1 MKIKENFR
9 FFLKKAPAVWLC
21 AAGVWLTGCG
31 NQPMWQDTF
40 YTMDTV
46 VTLTLPESD
55 ANATRK
61 SLEALSQQ
69 LNCYADQGAL
79 AALNASGTSQDADLR
94 DVISQTI
101 LLEDRFGTGVQLS
114 SGALSRLWGIT
125 SEHPRVPTDADRLAA
140 LETLGDDRIR
150 LDRSGITLP
159 ADMHLDLGAVAKG
172 YALDQTAQQWQDAG
186 IAWGILSLR
195 SSVLLYGSKP
205 GGEDFTV
212 QIQDPNGTG
221 ILGTVTTPAC
231 FLSTSGGYERFFE
244 ADGVRYCHILDL
256 TTGRPTE
263 TDLTSVTVF
272 TDNGLKSDFLS
283 TLLFLEGSEHLE
295 PHLHAA
301 DYQVLA
307 VDAAGKI
314 YCSDG
319 LQFQKAGA

>member
-1 MKIKENFR
+1 MQTYGI
-9 FFLKKAPAVWLC
+9 
-21 AAGVWLTGCG
+21 T
-31 NQPMWQDTF
+31 
-40 YTMDTV
+40 
-46 VTLTLPESD
+46 
-55 ANATRK
+55 
-61 SLEALSQQ
+61 
-69 LNCYADQGAL
+69 
-79 AALNASGTSQDADLR
+79 
-94 DVISQTI
+94 QTI

-150 LDRSGITLP
+150 LDHNGITLP
-159 ADMHLDLGAVAKG
+159 ADMQLDLGAVAKG
-172 YALDQTAQQWQDAG
+172 YALDQTARQWQDAG
-186 IAWGILSLR
+186 ISWGILSLR

-283 TLLFLEGSEHLE
+283 TLLFLEGSENLE

-314 YCSDG
+314 HCSDG
-319 LQFQKAGA
+319 LQFQKAGV

>member
-1 MKIKENFR
+1 
-9 FFLKKAPAVWLC
+9 
-21 AAGVWLTGCG
+21 
-31 NQPMWQDTF
+31 
-40 YTMDTV
+40 MDSV
-46 VTLTLPESD
+46 GTLTLPESD

-61 SLEALSQQ
+61 SREALSQQ

-94 DVISQTI
+94 DVIAQTI

-159 ADMHLDLGAVAKG
+159 ADMQLDLGAVAKG

-314 YCSDG
+314 YYSDG

>member
-1 MKIKENFR
+1 M
-9 FFLKKAPAVWLC
+9 
-21 AAGVWLTGCG
+21 
-31 NQPMWQDTF
+31 
-40 YTMDTV
+40 
-46 VTLTLPESD
+46 TLTLPESD

-61 SLEALSQQ
+61 SLEAPSQQ

-79 AALNASGTSQDADLR
+79 AALNATGTSQDADLR

-159 ADMHLDLGAVAKG
+159 VDMQLDLGAVAKG

-212 QIQDPNGTG
+212 QIQDPNGTD

>member
-1 MKIKENFR
+1 
-9 FFLKKAPAVWLC
+9 
-21 AAGVWLTGCG
+21 
-31 NQPMWQDTF
+31 MWQDTF

-159 ADMHLDLGAVAKG
+159 ADMQLDLGAVAKG

-295 PHLHAA
+295 PHLHVA

>member
-9 FFLKKAPAVWLC
+9 FFLKKAPTVWLC

-61 SLEALSQQ
+61 SLEVLSQQ
-69 LNCYADQGAL
+69 LDCYADQGAL

-159 ADMHLDLGAVAKG
+159 ADMQLDLGAVAKG

-212 QIQDPNGTG
+212 QIQDPNGTD

>member
-21 AAGVWLTGCG
+21 AAGVCLTGCG
-31 NQPMWQDTF
+31 SPAPWQETF

-46 VTLTLPESD
+46 VTITLPESD
-55 ANATRK
+55 AHAARN
-61 SLEALSQQ
+61 SLEALSTQ
-69 LNCYADQGAL
+69 LDCYADQGAL
-79 AALNASGTSQDADLR
+79 AALNASGTSQEAALR
-94 DVISQTI
+94 DVVEQT
-101 LLEDRFGTGVQLS
+101 LALEERFGSGVQLS
-114 SGALSRLWGIT
+114 SGALSGLWGIT
-125 SEHPRVPTDADRLAA
+125 SAHPRIPSDADRLAA

-150 LDRSGITLP
+150 LEGSRITLP
-159 ADMHLDLGAVAKG
+159 EGMQLDLGAVAKG
-172 YALDQTAQQWQDAG
+172 YALDQTARQWQDAG
-186 IAWGILSLR
+186 IAWGILSMR

-212 QIQDPNGTG
+212 QIQDPEGKG

-244 ADGVRYCHILDL
+244 ADGVRYCHVLDL
-256 TTGRPTE
+256 STGCPTQ

-283 TLLFLEGSEHLE
+283 TLLFLGGSQQLE
-295 PHLHAA
+295 PHLHAR

-307 VDAAGKI
+307 VDAAGRI

-319 LQFQKAGA
+319 LRFQEAEA

>member
-1 MKIKENFR
+1 
-9 FFLKKAPAVWLC
+9 
-21 AAGVWLTGCG
+21 
-31 NQPMWQDTF
+31 MWQDTF

-159 ADMHLDLGAVAKG
+159 ADMQLDLGAVAKG

-231 FLSTSGGYERFFE
+231 FLSTSGGYERFFLRRM
-244 ADGVRYCHILDL
+244 ACATATFL
-256 TTGRPTE
+256 T
-263 TDLTSVTVF
+263 
-272 TDNGLKSDFLS
+272 
-283 TLLFLEGSEHLE
+283 
-295 PHLHAA
+295 
-301 DYQVLA
+301 
-307 VDAAGKI
+307 
-314 YCSDG
+314 
-319 LQFQKAGA
+319 

>member
-21 AAGVWLTGCG
+21 AAGVWLTSCG
-31 NQPMWQDTF
+31 SQSMWQDTF

-69 LNCYADQGAL
+69 LDCYADQGAL

-94 DVISQTI
+94 DVITQTI
-101 LLEDRFGTGVQLS
+101 LLEDQFGTGVQLS

-125 SEHPRVPTDADRLAA
+125 SEHPQVPTDADRLAA

-150 LDRSGITLP
+150 LDRSGVTLP
-159 ADMHLDLGAVAKG
+159 ADMQLDLGAVAKG
-172 YALDQTAQQWQDAG
+172 YALDQAARQWQDAG
-186 IAWGILSLR
+186 ISWGILSLR

-212 QIQDPNGTG
+212 QIQDPNGAG

>member
-9 FFLKKAPAVWLC
+9 FFLKKALAVWLC

-159 ADMHLDLGAVAKG
+159 VDMQLDLGAVAKG

>member
-9 FFLKKAPAVWLC
+9 FFLKKAPAVCLC

-159 ADMHLDLGAVAKG
+159 ADMQLDLGAVAKG

-314 YCSDG
+314 YYSDG

>member
-21 AAGVWLTGCG
+21 AVGVWLTGCG

-46 VTLTLPESD
+46 VILTLPESD

-61 SLEALSQQ
+61 NLEALSQQ
-69 LNCYADQGAL
+69 LDCYADQGAL

-159 ADMHLDLGAVAKG
+159 ADMQLDLGAVAKG

>member
-1 MKIKENFR
+1 
-9 FFLKKAPAVWLC
+9 
-21 AAGVWLTGCG
+21 
-31 NQPMWQDTF
+31 
-40 YTMDTV
+40 MDTV

-159 ADMHLDLGAVAKG
+159 ADMQLDLGAVAKG
-172 YALDQTAQQWQDAG
+172 YALDQIAQQWQDAG

-263 TDLTSVTVF
+263 ADLTSVTVF

>member
-1 MKIKENFR
+1 M
-9 FFLKKAPAVWLC
+9 A
-21 AAGVWLTGCG
+21 GCG
-31 NQPMWQDTF
+31 
-40 YTMDTV
+40 
-46 VTLTLPESD
+46 
-55 ANATRK
+55 
-61 SLEALSQQ
+61 
-69 LNCYADQGAL
+69 
-79 AALNASGTSQDADLR
+79 
-94 DVISQTI
+94 
-101 LLEDRFGTGVQLS
+101 DR
-114 SGALSRLWGIT
+114 
-125 SEHPRVPTDADRLAA
+125 
-140 LETLGDDRIR
+140 
-150 LDRSGITLP
+150 
-159 ADMHLDLGAVAKG
+159 
-172 YALDQTAQQWQDAG
+172 
-186 IAWGILSLR
+186 LR

>member
-9 FFLKKAPAVWLC
+9 FFLKKALAVWLC

-140 LETLGDDRIR
+140 LETLGDERIR

-159 ADMHLDLGAVAKG
+159 VDMQLDLGAVAKG

-244 ADGVRYCHILDL
+244 ADGVCYCHILDL

>member
-9 FFLKKAPAVWLC
+9 FFLKKASAVWLC
-21 AAGVWLTGCG
+21 AVGVWLTGCG

-61 SLEALSQQ
+61 NLEALSQQ
-69 LNCYADQGAL
+69 LDCYADQGAL

-159 ADMHLDLGAVAKG
+159 ADMQLDLGAVSKG

-319 LQFQKAGA
+319 LQFQKAGV